1 MEPETKKMAMIAAG
15 VFFAFILIMH
25 ISNSPDYN
33 GATTTTTTTHKS
45 ATIVNT
51 NPNVYRHPY
60 YNPNYYNPY
69 KNKYYEGFH
78 VGNPHHYNN
87 HHGHQNPYKKQF
99 YGDWNFF
106 KWFRNRL
113 VI

>member
-15 VFFAFILIMH
+15 VFFAFVLIMH

-33 GATTTTTTTHKS
+33 GTTTTTTTHKS
-45 ATIVNT
+45 ATVVST
-51 NPNVYRHPY
+51 NPKVYHHPY

-69 KNKYYEGFH
+69 KNKYYEGFY
-78 VGNPHHYNN
+78 VGNPHHNN
-87 HHGHQNPYKKQF
+87 HHGHQNQFKNIF